1 MKHSVLK
8 RLLALLALCLALALC
23 LSLAACSSSSGGDGE
38 DVAEDDQIKAEAGGS
53 VSLPEGFTAIC
64 HTAATANAGIQ
75 CKEKNLYGVQFHP
88 EVEHTQFGNDI
99 LKNFLYEICHAK
111 GDWSMK
117 DYARSTVEAAAE
129 SGATAAFCV
138 GGLQPTIF
146 ELIKEK
152 GMKLIVRPLTP
163 TVKNAREAQAMG
175 ADIFVAT
182 GYDAGGFLPSHHTG
196 TFSIVPT
203 IVDAV
208 TIPVLAADGINDLRG
223 VRAAFALG
231 AEGVYVGTRFIATNE
246 CAAND
251 HAKELICKLSGS
263 NLLSVDE
270 TQRSLPT
277 EFAAEA
283 YVKHRLA
290 PTVPT
295 TVDLVGALRTGMYDG
310 EPDKGI
316 VTVNTGIDVIR
327 SVVPTAQVVSEL
339 MADFLR
345 YADFLKAKASAE
357 EATPKA

>member
-1 MKHSVLK
+1 MQTVRNRVADILGIDLPIVQAPMNYIAGH
-8 RLLALLALCLALALC
+8 ALA
-23 LSLAACSSSSGGDGE
+23 AAVSAAGGMGVLGPNAGKVQGEEISMRERTLREFARIREVTDKPVGINVVVPDGE
-38 DVAEDDQIKAEAGGS
+38 NKAA
-53 VSLPEGFTAIC
+53 L
-64 HTAATANAGIQ
+64 
-75 CKEKNLYGVQFHP
+75 
-88 EVEHTQFGNDI
+88 
-99 LKNFLYEICHAK
+99 
-111 GDWSMK
+111 M
-117 DYARSTVEAAAE
+117 YARSTVEAAAE
-129 SGATAAFCV
+129 GGATAAFCV

-208 TIPVLAADGINDLRG
+208 TIPVLAAGGINDLRG

-263 NLLSVDE
+263 NLLYSPSLLAWCLRCSNVSAISTFSV
-270 TQRSLPT
+270 SLR
-277 EFAAEA
+277 FF
-283 YVKHRLA
+283 
-290 PTVPT
+290 
-295 TVDLVGALRTGMYDG
+295 
-310 EPDKGI
+310 EP
-316 VTVNTGIDVIR
+316 
-327 SVVPTAQVVSEL
+327 
-339 MADFLR
+339 FLR
-345 YADFLKAKASAE
+345 FCSKRLPSFIYCCSPMRLPNSMNAFPSG
-357 EATPKA
+357 TPPLIWQLVSYIS

>member
-1 MKHSVLK
+1 MQTVRNRVADILGIDLPIVQAPMNYIAGH
-8 RLLALLALCLALALC
+8 ALA
-23 LSLAACSSSSGGDGE
+23 AAVSAAGGMGVLGPNAGKVQGEEISMRERTLREFARIREVTDKPVGINVVVPDGE
-38 DVAEDDQIKAEAGGS
+38 NKAA
-53 VSLPEGFTAIC
+53 L
-64 HTAATANAGIQ
+64 
-75 CKEKNLYGVQFHP
+75 
-88 EVEHTQFGNDI
+88 
-99 LKNFLYEICHAK
+99 
-111 GDWSMK
+111 M
-117 DYARSTVEAAAE
+117 YARSTVEAAAE
-129 SGATAAFCV
+129 GGATAAFCV

-208 TIPVLAADGINDLRG
+208 TIPVLAAGGINDLRG

-263 NLLSVDE
+263 NLLYVDE

-277 EFAAEA
+277 EFAA
-283 YVKHRLA
+283 
-290 PTVPT
+290 VPH
-295 TVDLVGALRTGMYDG
+295 AL
-310 EPDKGI
+310 
-316 VTVNTGIDVIR
+316 
-327 SVVPTAQVVSEL
+327 
-339 MADFLR
+339 
-345 YADFLKAKASAE
+345 
-357 EATPKA
+357 

>member
-1 MKHSVLK
+1 
-8 RLLALLALCLALALC
+8 
-23 LSLAACSSSSGGDGE
+23 
-38 DVAEDDQIKAEAGGS
+38 
-53 VSLPEGFTAIC
+53 
-64 HTAATANAGIQ
+64 
-75 CKEKNLYGVQFHP
+75 
-88 EVEHTQFGNDI
+88 
-99 LKNFLYEICHAK
+99 
-111 GDWSMK
+111 
-117 DYARSTVEAAAE
+117 
-129 SGATAAFCV
+129 
-138 GGLQPTIF
+138 
-146 ELIKEK
+146 
-152 GMKLIVRPLTP
+152 MKLIVRPLTP

-208 TIPVLAADGINDLRG
+208 TIPVLAAGGINDLRG

-263 NLLSVDE
+263 NLLYVDE

-327 SVVPTAQVVSEL
+327 SVVPAGQVVSEL

>member
-1 MKHSVLK
+1 MQTVHNRVVDILGIELPIVQAPMNYISGH
-8 RLLALLALCLALALC
+8 ALT
-23 LSLAACSSSSGGDGE
+23 AAVS
-38 DVAEDDQIKAEAGGS
+38 AAGGMG
-53 VSLPEGFTAIC
+53 VLGP
-64 HTAATANAGIQ
+64 NAG
-75 CKEKNLYGVQFHP
+75 KVQGEEISMHERTLREFSRIR
-88 EVEHTQFGNDI
+88 EVTDKPVGINVVLPD
-99 LKNFLYEICHAK
+99 
-111 GDWSMK
+111 GDNKAALM
-117 DYARSTVEAAAE
+117 YARSTVEAAAAG
-129 SGATAAFCV
+129 GATAAFCV
-138 GGLQPTIF
+138 GGLQPSIF
-146 ELIKEK
+146 ELIKTK
-152 GMKLIVRPLTP
+152 GMKLVVRPLTP

-182 GYDAGGFLPSHHTG
+182 GYDAGGFLPSQPTG
-196 TFSIVPT
+196 TISIVPT

-208 TIPVLAADGINDLRG
+208 TIPVLAAGGINDLRG

-263 NLLSVDE
+263 NLLYVDE

-277 EFAAEA
+277 EFAAE
-283 YVKHRLA
+283 VNDKRRLA

-295 TVDLVGALRTGMYDG
+295 MVDLVGAIRIGMYDG

-327 SVVPTAQVVSEL
+327 TVVPAAQVVREL

-345 YADFLKAKASAE
+345 YAESAKAKASAGE
-357 EATPKA
+357 

>member
-1 MKHSVLK
+1 MQTVRNRVADILGIDLPIVQAPMNYIAGH
-8 RLLALLALCLALALC
+8 ALA
-23 LSLAACSSSSGGDGE
+23 AAVS
-38 DVAEDDQIKAEAGGS
+38 AAGGMG
-53 VSLPEGFTAIC
+53 VLGP
-64 HTAATANAGIQ
+64 NAG
-75 CKEKNLYGVQFHP
+75 KVQGEEISMRERTLREFSRIR
-88 EVEHTQFGNDI
+88 EVTDKPVGINVVVPD
-99 LKNFLYEICHAK
+99 
-111 GDWSMK
+111 GDNKTALM
-117 DYARSTVEAAAE
+117 YARNTVEAAAE
-129 SGATAAFCV
+129 GGATAAFCV
-138 GGLQPTIF
+138 GGLQPSIF
-146 ELIKEK
+146 ELIKSK

-208 TIPVLAADGINDLRG
+208 TIPVLAAGGINDLRG

-263 NLLSVDE
+263 NLLYVDE

-327 SVVPTAQVVSEL
+327 SVVPAAQVVSEL

-345 YADFLKAKASAE
+345 YANFLKAKASAE
-357 EATPKA
+357 EATPTA

>member
-1 MKHSVLK
+1 M
-8 RLLALLALCLALALC
+8 
-23 LSLAACSSSSGGDGE
+23 
-38 DVAEDDQIKAEAGGS
+38 
-53 VSLPEGFTAIC
+53 
-64 HTAATANAGIQ
+64 
-75 CKEKNLYGVQFHP
+75 
-88 EVEHTQFGNDI
+88 
-99 LKNFLYEICHAK
+99 
-111 GDWSMK
+111 
-117 DYARSTVEAAAE
+117 
-129 SGATAAFCV
+129 AFCV

-208 TIPVLAADGINDLRG
+208 TIPVLAAGGINDLRG

-263 NLLSVDE
+263 NLLYVDE
-270 TQRSLPT
+270 TQRPMTTTPRIKRSCFSFQNGVQILI
-277 EFAAEA
+277 
-283 YVKHRLA
+283 YNVHRLEERLSLCFIGVFQQTCA
-290 PTVPT
+290 KFLLQGPALLDDGAGFFGAAQQATFPF
-295 TVDLVGALRTGMYDG
+295 LVC
-310 EPDKGI
+310 P
-316 VTVNTGIDVIR
+316 
-327 SVVPTAQVVSEL
+327 
-339 MADFLR
+339 
-345 YADFLKAKASAE
+345 
-357 EATPKA
+357 